1 MLFSRQFL
9 PLFAISL
16 LLASALVF
24 SPASAASSLN
34 IDVEGDHN
42 EYSFA
47 SVNGTASFV
56 VTLQNDGDVD
66 FDSVIIEAS
75 FDDATWKADDNVTFT
90 YSGSNATG
98 SIDLGSLAAGA
109 LAQVSVDV
117 VVGYGAKID
126 MSNFVYMTLDVTAAA
141 GSETFEYDVP
151 DTVIVVSNWKAYQ
164 SEFPSSP
171 AVNTYDIGDSYDYQI
186 MVENIA
192 VGKLPGGGTLP
203 VDIMDTITIQFGGLG
218 GWTISSEDS
227 AWDSFQGGVLNGLT
241 AGQTYTWNITVELS
255 SKVKAGSAVL
265 DFQAF
270 SVDPSDP
277 FGFPY
282 YQPFG
287 MIGVPVSASEMFG
300 IKLDGAGSSDVDLS
314 EGESVADW
322 TVRVNNLGNTDD
334 DFTIN
339 WDAEGIPVGWN
350 LNVDTSASMV
360 TDSISWSGFYEF
372 GVVLSIPS
380 DALAGTTGTF
390 SMTAFSNGDSTQT
403 ATQEFVATV
412 SQHYGVSLSVD
423 SESKENSPGQAVDF
437 IFNITNTGNGQDTYS
452 LLVEGPAIWNPVLS
466 QNESSVG
473 AVSGSQFT
481 LTVSIP
487 SDKDAGASSGDILVT
502 VISSDGESTANSTV
516 SVTTSQVYDIGLG
529 YVSGSDGTVSVT
541 QETQI
546 LLKLNITNNGNG
558 IDTLSLTMTNA
569 PSWATLGAETMSIG
583 RGQTQAITIT
593 LSPDAAALSGR
604 DYNFQVV
611 ATSADGSEYTSPDFS
626 ANIEVKET
634 TGGGEVEVEDIESED
649 DSSTPGF
656 GLIASLLALTTL
668 VVLRRRA

>member
-1 MLFSRQFL
+1 MLVSRQFL
-9 PLFAISL
+9 PIFAISL

-24 SPASAASSLN
+24 VPVSAASSMN

-56 VTLQNDGDVD
+56 MTLQNDGDVD
-66 FDSVIIEAS
+66 FDSVIIAAS
-75 FDDATWKADDNVTFT
+75 FDDPTWNDFVDDNVTFT

-98 SIDLGSLAAGA
+98 SIDLGTLAAGA

-117 VVGYGAKID
+117 VVGYGAKVD
-126 MSNFVYMTLDVTAAA
+126 MSNFVYMNLDVTAD
-141 GSETFEYDVP
+141 GQDYEVS

-171 AVNTYDIGDSYDYQI
+171 VENTYDIGTNFSYQI

-192 VGKLPGGGTLP
+192 VEKLPGGGTQA
-203 VDIMDTITIQFGGLG
+203 VDIMDSITVQFGGLG
-218 GWTISSEDS
+218 GWTIYSDDP
-227 AWDSFQGGVLNGLT
+227 AWDSFQGGVLEGLT
-241 AGQTYTWNITVELS
+241 AGQTYTWDIRVELS
-255 SKVKAGSAVL
+255 SKVKAGSADL

-270 SVDPSDP
+270 SVDPNDP

-287 MIGVPVSASEMFG
+287 MISIPVSASEMFG
-300 IKLDGAGSSDVDLS
+300 IKLDGAGSRDVDLS
-314 EGESVADW
+314 AGASVADW

-339 WDAEGIPVGWN
+339 WDAAGIPSGWN
-350 LNVDTSASMV
+350 LNVDTSGPMV
-360 TDSISWSGFYEF
+360 TDSISWSGFYQFE
-372 GVVLSIPS
+372 VVLSVPS
-380 DALAGTTGTF
+380 DALADTTATF
-390 SMTAFSNGDSTQT
+390 SMSAFSNGDSTQT
-403 ATQEFVATV
+403 ATQDFTATV
-412 SQHYGVSLSVD
+412 SQHHGVSLSVD

-437 IFNITNTGNGQDTYS
+437 IFNITNTGNGQDTFS
-452 LLVEGPAIWNPVLS
+452 IIVEGPAVWNPVLG
-466 QNESSVG
+466 QDNISVD

-487 SDKDAGASSGDILVT
+487 SDKDAGANSGDIVVT
-502 VISSDGESTANSTV
+502 VLSSDDESTANSTV

-529 YVSGSDGTVSVT
+529 YVSGSNGTATVT

-546 LLKLNITNNGNG
+546 LLKLNVTNNGNG
-558 IDTLSLTMTNA
+558 IDTLALAMTNA
-569 PSWATLGAETMSIG
+569 PSWASLGAETMQIG

-604 DYNFQVV
+604 DYAFQVV
-611 ATSADGSEYTSPDFS
+611 VTSADGSEYTSPDFS

-634 TGGGEVEVEDIESED
+634 TGGGEVEVEDIESDED
-649 DSSTPGF
+649 GSTPGF
-656 GLIASLLALTTL
+656 GLMASLLALTTL

>member
-1 MLFSRQFL
+1 MLVSRQFL
-9 PLFAISL
+9 PIFAISL

-24 SPASAASSLN
+24 VPVSAASSMN

-56 VTLQNDGDVD
+56 MTLQNDGDVD
-66 FDSVIIEAS
+66 FDSVIIAAS
-75 FDDATWKADDNVTFT
+75 FDDPTWNDFVDDNVTFT

-98 SIDLGSLAAGA
+98 SIDLGTLAAGA

-117 VVGYGAKID
+117 VVGYGAKVD
-126 MSNFVYMTLDVTAAA
+126 MSNFVYMNLDVTAD
-141 GSETFEYDVP
+141 GQDYEVS

-171 AVNTYDIGDSYDYQI
+171 VENTYDIGTNFSYQI

-192 VGKLPGGGTLP
+192 VEKLPGGGTQA
-203 VDIMDTITIQFGGLG
+203 VDIMDSITVQFGGLG
-218 GWTISSEDS
+218 GWTIYSDDP
-227 AWDSFQGGVLNGLT
+227 AWDSFQGGVLQGLT
-241 AGQTYTWNITVELS
+241 AGQTYTWDIRVELS
-255 SKVKAGSAVL
+255 SKVKAGSADL

-270 SVDPSDP
+270 SVDPDDP

-287 MIGVPVSASEMFG
+287 MISIPVSASEMFG
-300 IKLDGAGSSDVDLS
+300 IKLDGAGSRDVDLS
-314 EGESVADW
+314 AGASVADW

-339 WDAEGIPVGWN
+339 WDAAGIPSGWN
-350 LNVDTSASMV
+350 LNVDTSGPMV
-360 TDSISWSGFYEF
+360 TDSISWSGFYQFE
-372 GVVLSIPS
+372 VVLSVPS
-380 DALAGTTGTF
+380 DALADTTATF
-390 SMTAFSNGDSTQT
+390 SMSAFSNGDSTQT
-403 ATQEFVATV
+403 ATQDFTATV
-412 SQHYGVSLSVD
+412 SQHHGVSLSVD

-437 IFNITNTGNGQDTYS
+437 IFNITNTGNGQDTFS
-452 LLVEGPAIWNPVLS
+452 IIVEGPAVWNPVLG
-466 QNESSVG
+466 QDNISVD

-487 SDKDAGASSGDILVT
+487 SDKDAGANSGDIVVT
-502 VISSDGESTANSTV
+502 VLSSDDESTANSTV

-529 YVSGSDGTVSVT
+529 YVSGSNGTATVT

-546 LLKLNITNNGNG
+546 LLKLNVTNNGNG
-558 IDTLSLTMTNA
+558 IDTLALAMTNA
-569 PSWATLGAETMSIG
+569 PSWASLGAETMQIG

-604 DYNFQVV
+604 DYTFQVV
-611 ATSADGSEYTSPDFS
+611 VTSADGSEYTSPDFS

-634 TGGGEVEVEDIESED
+634 TGGGEVEVEDIESDED
-649 DSSTPGF
+649 GSTPGF
-656 GLIASLLALTTL
+656 GLMASLLALTTL

>member
-1 MLFSRQFL
+1 MLVSRQFL
-9 PLFAISL
+9 PIFAISL

-24 SPASAASSLN
+24 VPVSAASSMN

-56 VTLQNDGDVD
+56 MTLQNDGDVD
-66 FDSVIIEAS
+66 FDSVIIAAS
-75 FDDATWKADDNVTFT
+75 FDDPTWNDFVDDNVTFT

-98 SIDLGSLAAGA
+98 SIDLGTLAAGA

-117 VVGYGAKID
+117 VVGYGAKVD
-126 MSNFVYMTLDVTAAA
+126 MSNFVYMNLDVTAD
-141 GSETFEYDVP
+141 GQDYEVS

-171 AVNTYDIGDSYDYQI
+171 VENTYDIGTNFSYQI

-192 VGKLPGGGTLP
+192 VEKLPGGGTQA
-203 VDIMDTITIQFGGLG
+203 VDIMDSITVQFGGLG
-218 GWTISSEDS
+218 GWTIYSDDP
-227 AWDSFQGGVLNGLT
+227 AWDSFQGGVLEGLT
-241 AGQTYTWNITVELS
+241 AGQTYTWDIRVELS
-255 SKVKAGSAVL
+255 SKVKAGSADL

-270 SVDPSDP
+270 SVDPNDP

-287 MIGVPVSASEMFG
+287 MISIPVSASEMFG
-300 IKLDGAGSSDVDLS
+300 IKLDGAGSRDVDLS
-314 EGESVADW
+314 AGASVADW

-339 WDAEGIPVGWN
+339 WDAAGIPSGWN
-350 LNVDTSASMV
+350 LNVDTSGSMV
-360 TDSISWSGFYEF
+360 TDSISWSGFYQFE
-372 GVVLSIPS
+372 VVLSVPS
-380 DALAGTTGTF
+380 DALAGTTATF
-390 SMTAFSNGDSTQT
+390 SMSAFSNGDSTQT
-403 ATQEFVATV
+403 ATQDFTATV
-412 SQHYGVSLSVD
+412 SQHHGVSLSVD

-437 IFNITNTGNGQDTYS
+437 IFNITNTGNGQDTFS
-452 LLVEGPAIWNPVLS
+452 IIVEGPAVWNPVLG
-466 QNESSVG
+466 QDNISVD

-487 SDKDAGASSGDILVT
+487 SDKDAGANSGDIVVT
-502 VISSDGESTANSTV
+502 VLSSDDESTANSTV

-529 YVSGSDGTVSVT
+529 YVSGSNGTATVT

-546 LLKLNITNNGNG
+546 LLKLNVTNNGNG
-558 IDTLSLTMTNA
+558 IDTLALAMANA
-569 PSWATLGAETMSIG
+569 PSWASLGAETMQIG

-604 DYNFQVV
+604 DYTFQVV
-611 ATSADGSEYTSPDFS
+611 VTSADGSEYNSPDFS
-626 ANIEVKET
+626 ANIEVKQT
-634 TGGGEVEVEDIESED
+634 TGGGEVEVEDIESDD

>member
-1 MLFSRQFL
+1 MLVSRQFL
-9 PLFAISL
+9 PIFAISL

-24 SPASAASSLN
+24 VPVSAASSMN

-56 VTLQNDGDVD
+56 MTLQNDGDVD
-66 FDSVIIEAS
+66 FDSVIVAAS
-75 FDDATWKADDNVTFT
+75 FDDPTWNDFVDDNVTFT

-98 SIDLGSLAAGA
+98 SIDLGTLAAGA

-117 VVGYGAKID
+117 VVGYGAKVD
-126 MSNFVYMTLDVTAAA
+126 MSNFVYMNLDVTAD
-141 GSETFEYDVP
+141 GQDYEVS

-171 AVNTYDIGDSYDYQI
+171 VENTYDIGTNFSYQI

-192 VGKLPGGGTLP
+192 VEKLPGGGTQA
-203 VDIMDTITIQFGGLG
+203 VDIMDSITVQFGGLG
-218 GWTISSEDS
+218 GWTIYSDDP
-227 AWDSFQGGVLNGLT
+227 AWDSFQGGVLEGLT
-241 AGQTYTWNITVELS
+241 AGQTYTWDIRVELS
-255 SKVKAGSAVL
+255 SKVKAGSADL

-270 SVDPSDP
+270 SVDPNDP

-287 MIGVPVSASEMFG
+287 MISIPVSASEMFG
-300 IKLDGAGSSDVDLS
+300 IKLDGAGSRDVDLS
-314 EGESVADW
+314 AGASVADW

-339 WDAEGIPVGWN
+339 WDAAGIPSGWN
-350 LNVDTSASMV
+350 LNVDTSGPMV
-360 TDSISWSGFYEF
+360 TDSISWSGFYQFE
-372 GVVLSIPS
+372 VVLSVPS
-380 DALAGTTGTF
+380 DALADTTATF
-390 SMTAFSNGDSTQT
+390 SMSAFSNGDSTQT
-403 ATQEFVATV
+403 ATQDFTATV
-412 SQHYGVSLSVD
+412 SQHHGVSLSVD

-437 IFNITNTGNGQDTYS
+437 IFNITNTGNGQDTFS
-452 LLVEGPAIWNPVLS
+452 IIVEGPAVWNPVLG
-466 QNESSVG
+466 QDNISVD

-487 SDKDAGASSGDILVT
+487 SDKDAGANSGDIVVT
-502 VISSDGESTANSTV
+502 VLSSDDESTANSTV

-529 YVSGSDGTVSVT
+529 YVSGSNGTATVT

-546 LLKLNITNNGNG
+546 LLKLNVTNNGNG
-558 IDTLSLTMTNA
+558 IDTLALAMANA
-569 PSWATLGAETMSIG
+569 PSWASLGAETMQIG

-604 DYNFQVV
+604 DYTFQVV
-611 ATSADGSEYTSPDFS
+611 VTSADGSEYNSPDFS
-626 ANIEVKET
+626 ANIEVKQT
-634 TGGGEVEVEDIESED
+634 TGGGEVEVEDIESDD

>member
-1 MLFSRQFL
+1 MLVSRQFL
-9 PLFAISL
+9 PIFAISL

-24 SPASAASSLN
+24 VPVSAASSMN

-56 VTLQNDGDVD
+56 MTLQNDGDVD
-66 FDSVIIEAS
+66 FDSVIVAAS
-75 FDDATWKADDNVTFT
+75 FDDPTWNDFVDDNVTFT

-98 SIDLGSLAAGA
+98 SIDLGTLAAGA

-117 VVGYGAKID
+117 VVGYGAKVD
-126 MSNFVYMTLDVTAAA
+126 MSNFVYMNLDVTAD
-141 GSETFEYDVP
+141 GQDYEVS

-171 AVNTYDIGDSYDYQI
+171 VENTYDIGTNFSYQI

-192 VGKLPGGGTLP
+192 VEKLPGGGTQA
-203 VDIMDTITIQFGGLG
+203 VDIMDSITVQFGGLG
-218 GWTISSEDS
+218 GWTIYSDDP
-227 AWDSFQGGVLNGLT
+227 AWDSFQGGVLQGLT
-241 AGQTYTWNITVELS
+241 AGQTYTWDIRVELS
-255 SKVKAGSAVL
+255 SKVKAGSADL

-270 SVDPSDP
+270 SVDPDDP

-287 MIGVPVSASEMFG
+287 MISIPVSASEMFG
-300 IKLDGAGSSDVDLS
+300 IKLDGAGSRDVDLS
-314 EGESVADW
+314 AGASVADW

-339 WDAEGIPVGWN
+339 WDAAGIPSGWN
-350 LNVDTSASMV
+350 LNVDTSGPMV
-360 TDSISWSGFYEF
+360 TDSISWSGFYQFE
-372 GVVLSIPS
+372 VVLSVPS
-380 DALAGTTGTF
+380 DALADTTATF
-390 SMTAFSNGDSTQT
+390 SMSAFSNGDSTQT
-403 ATQEFVATV
+403 ATQDFTATV
-412 SQHYGVSLSVD
+412 SQHHGVSLSVD

-437 IFNITNTGNGQDTYS
+437 IFNITNTGNGQDTFS
-452 LLVEGPAIWNPVLS
+452 ITVEGPAVWNPVLS
-466 QNESSVG
+466 QDNISVD

-487 SDKDAGASSGDILVT
+487 SDKDAGANSGDIVVT
-502 VISSDGESTANSTV
+502 VLSSDDESTANSTV

-529 YVSGSDGTVSVT
+529 YVSGSNGTVKVT

-546 LLKLNITNNGNG
+546 LLKLNVTNNGNG
-558 IDTLSLTMTNA
+558 IDTLALAMANA
-569 PSWATLGAETMSIG
+569 PSWASLGAETMQIG

-604 DYNFQVV
+604 DYTFQVV
-611 ATSADGSEYTSPDFS
+611 VTSADGSEYTSPDFS
-626 ANIEVKET
+626 ANIEVKQT
-634 TGGGEVEVEDIESED
+634 TGGGEVEVEDIESDD

>member
-1 MLFSRQFL
+1 MLVSRQFL
-9 PLFAISL
+9 PIFAISL

-24 SPASAASSLN
+24 VPVSAASSMN

-56 VTLQNDGDVD
+56 MTLQNDGDVD
-66 FDSVIIEAS
+66 FDSVIIAAS
-75 FDDATWKADDNVTFT
+75 FDDPTWNDFVDDNVTFT

-98 SIDLGSLAAGA
+98 SIDLGTLAAGA

-117 VVGYGAKID
+117 VVGYGAKVD
-126 MSNFVYMTLDVTAAA
+126 MSNFVYMNLDVTAD
-141 GSETFEYDVP
+141 GQDYEVS

-171 AVNTYDIGDSYDYQI
+171 VENTYDIGTNFSYQI

-192 VGKLPGGGTLP
+192 VEKLPGGGTQA
-203 VDIMDTITIQFGGLG
+203 VDIMDSITVQFGGLG
-218 GWTISSEDS
+218 GWTIYSDDP
-227 AWDSFQGGVLNGLT
+227 AWDSFQGGVLQGLT
-241 AGQTYTWNITVELS
+241 AGQTYTWDIRVELS
-255 SKVKAGSAVL
+255 SKVKAGSADL

-270 SVDPSDP
+270 SVDPDDP

-287 MIGVPVSASEMFG
+287 MISIPVSASEMFG
-300 IKLDGAGSSDVDLS
+300 IKLDGSGSRDVDLS
-314 EGESVADW
+314 TGASVADW

-339 WDAEGIPVGWN
+339 WDAAGIPSGWN
-350 LNVDTSASMV
+350 LNVDTSGPMV
-360 TDSISWSGFYEF
+360 TDSISWSGFYQFE
-372 GVVLSIPS
+372 VVLSVPS
-380 DALAGTTGTF
+380 DALADTTATF
-390 SMTAFSNGDSTQT
+390 SMSAFSNGDSTQT
-403 ATQEFVATV
+403 ATQDFTATV
-412 SQHYGVSLSVD
+412 SQHHGVSLSVD

-437 IFNITNTGNGQDTYS
+437 IFNITNTGNGQDTFS
-452 LLVEGPAIWNPVLS
+452 IAVEGPAVWNPVLS
-466 QNESSVG
+466 QDNISVD

-487 SDKDAGASSGDILVT
+487 SDKDAGANSGDIVVT
-502 VISSDGESTANSTV
+502 VLSSDDESTANSTV

-529 YVSGSDGTVSVT
+529 YVSGSNGTVKVT

-546 LLKLNITNNGNG
+546 LLKLNVTNNGNG
-558 IDTLSLTMTNA
+558 IDTLALAMANA
-569 PSWATLGAETMSIG
+569 PSWASLGAETMQIG

-604 DYNFQVV
+604 DYTFQVV
-611 ATSADGSEYTSPDFS
+611 VTSADGSEYTSPDFS
-626 ANIEVKET
+626 ANIEVKQT
-634 TGGGEVEVEDIESED
+634 TGGGEVEVEDIESDD

>member
-1 MLFSRQFL
+1 MLVSRQFL
-9 PLFAISL
+9 PIFAISL

-24 SPASAASSLN
+24 VPVSAASSMN

-56 VTLQNDGDVD
+56 MTLQNDGDVD
-66 FDSVIIEAS
+66 FDSVIIAAS
-75 FDDATWKADDNVTFT
+75 FDDPTWNDFVDDNVTFT

-98 SIDLGSLAAGA
+98 SIDLGTLAAGA

-117 VVGYGAKID
+117 VVGYGAKVD
-126 MSNFVYMTLDVTAAA
+126 MSNFVYMNLDVTAD
-141 GSETFEYDVP
+141 GQDYEVS

-171 AVNTYDIGDSYDYQI
+171 VENNYDIGTNFSYQI

-192 VGKLPGGGTLP
+192 VEKLPGGGTQA
-203 VDIMDTITIQFGGLG
+203 VDIMDSITVQFGGLG
-218 GWTISSEDS
+218 GWTIYSDDP
-227 AWDSFQGGVLNGLT
+227 AWDSFQGGVLQGLT
-241 AGQTYTWNITVELS
+241 AGQTYTWDIRVELS
-255 SKVKAGSAVL
+255 SKVKAGSADL

-270 SVDPSDP
+270 SVDPDDP

-287 MIGVPVSASEMFG
+287 MISIPVSASEMFG
-300 IKLDGAGSSDVDLS
+300 IKLDGAGSRDVDLS
-314 EGESVADW
+314 AGASVADW

-339 WDAEGIPVGWN
+339 WDAAGIPSGWN
-350 LNVDTSASMV
+350 LNVDTSGPMV
-360 TDSISWSGFYEF
+360 TDSISWSGFYQFE
-372 GVVLSIPS
+372 VVLSVPS
-380 DALAGTTGTF
+380 DALADTTATF
-390 SMTAFSNGDSTQT
+390 SMSAFSNGDSTQT
-403 ATQEFVATV
+403 ATQDFTATV
-412 SQHYGVSLSVD
+412 SQHHGVSLSVD

-437 IFNITNTGNGQDTYS
+437 IFNITNTGNGQDTFS
-452 LLVEGPAIWNPVLS
+452 IAVEGPAVWNPVLS
-466 QNESSVG
+466 QDNISVD

-487 SDKDAGASSGDILVT
+487 SDKDAGANSGDIVVT
-502 VISSDGESTANSTV
+502 VLSSDDESTANSTV

-529 YVSGSDGTVSVT
+529 YVSGSNGTATVT

-546 LLKLNITNNGNG
+546 LLKLNVTNNGNG
-558 IDTLSLTMTNA
+558 IDTLALAMANA
-569 PSWATLGAETMSIG
+569 PSWASLGAETMQIG

-604 DYNFQVV
+604 DYTFQVV
-611 ATSADGSEYTSPDFS
+611 VTSADGSEYTSPDFS
-626 ANIEVKET
+626 ANIEVKQT
-634 TGGGEVEVEDIESED
+634 TGGGEVEVEDIESDD

>member
-1 MLFSRQFL
+1 MLVSRQFL
-9 PLFAISL
+9 PIFAISL

-24 SPASAASSLN
+24 VPVSAASSMN

-56 VTLQNDGDVD
+56 MTLQNDGDVD
-66 FDSVIIEAS
+66 FDSVIIAAS
-75 FDDATWKADDNVTFT
+75 FDDPTWNDFVDDNVTFT

-98 SIDLGSLAAGA
+98 SIDLGTLAAGA

-117 VVGYGAKID
+117 VVGYGAKVD
-126 MSNFVYMTLDVTAAA
+126 MSNFVYMNLDVTAD
-141 GSETFEYDVP
+141 GQDYEVS

-171 AVNTYDIGDSYDYQI
+171 VENTYDIGTNFSYQI

-192 VGKLPGGGTLP
+192 VEKLPGGGTQA
-203 VDIMDTITIQFGGLG
+203 VDIMDSITVQFGGLG
-218 GWTISSEDS
+218 GWTIYSDDP
-227 AWDSFQGGVLNGLT
+227 AWDSFQGGVLEGLT
-241 AGQTYTWNITVELS
+241 AGQTYTWDIRVELS
-255 SKVKAGSAVL
+255 SKVKAGSADL

-270 SVDPSDP
+270 SVDPNDP

-287 MIGVPVSASEMFG
+287 MISIPVSASEMFG
-300 IKLDGAGSSDVDLS
+300 IKLDGAGSRDVDLS
-314 EGESVADW
+314 AGASVADW

-339 WDAEGIPVGWN
+339 WDAAGIPSGWN
-350 LNVDTSASMV
+350 LNVDTSGPMV
-360 TDSISWSGFYEF
+360 TDSISWSGFYQFE
-372 GVVLSIPS
+372 VVLSVPS
-380 DALAGTTGTF
+380 DALADTTATF
-390 SMTAFSNGDSTQT
+390 SMSAFSNGDSTQT
-403 ATQEFVATV
+403 ATQDFTATV
-412 SQHYGVSLSVD
+412 SQHHGVSLSVD

-437 IFNITNTGNGQDTYS
+437 IFNITNTGNGQDTFS
-452 LLVEGPAIWNPVLS
+452 ITVEGPAVWNPVLS
-466 QNESSVG
+466 QDNISVD

-487 SDKDAGASSGDILVT
+487 SDKDAGANSGDIVVT
-502 VISSDGESTANSTV
+502 VLSSDDESTANSTV

-529 YVSGSDGTVSVT
+529 YVSGSNGTATVT

-546 LLKLNITNNGNG
+546 LLKLNVTNNGNG
-558 IDTLSLTMTNA
+558 IDTLALAMANA
-569 PSWATLGAETMSIG
+569 PSWASLGAETMQIG

-604 DYNFQVV
+604 DYTFQVV
-611 ATSADGSEYTSPDFS
+611 VTSADGSEYTSPDFS

-634 TGGGEVEVEDIESED
+634 TGGGEVQVEDIESDD